1 MRSTPPPNLG
11 GELMKSTRTYSFAGV
26 VLLIGGL
33 IGAVT
38 CTSCSKAQNAQAE
51 VLSVPDAPTVAVAKA
66 AVENISRGLV
76 LTAEFKPFQEI
87 DVMAKVAGYVKK
99 INVDVGD
106 RVKEGQLLALIE
118 VPEMADDQTRAQSM
132 LNRSQA
138 ERRAPETSCSGPS
151 RRIGFLT
158 FHTHGC

>member
-1 MRSTPPPNLG
+1 
-11 GELMKSTRTYSFAGV
+11 MKSTRTYSFAGV

-87 DVMAKVAGYVKK
+87 DVM
-99 INVDVGD
+99 
-106 RVKEGQLLALIE
+106 EGRGLCE
-118 VPEMADDQTRAQSM
+118 EDQ
-132 LNRSQA
+132 
-138 ERRAPETSCSGPS
+138 RRC
-151 RRIGFLT
+151 R
-158 FHTHGC
+158 